1 MRCLWNISV
10 EVSSKEWDIEM
21 QNTGKM
27 SGWRLKV
34 ISVIKEKI
42 ICTRERQ
49 NKGCGYSEEE
59 GKTGGGEDE
68 KDFVLK
74 VTWKL
79 GSYLWWKERGTLN
92 TVEVRQREL
101 GCENKAGN
109 GDWSEIVESLLCQ
122 AKDVEGFSRK

>member
-1 MRCLWNISV
+1 M
-10 EVSSKEWDIEM
+10 EVSSKEWDIGM

-27 SGWRLKV
+27 SGGRLKV
-34 ISVIKEKI
+34 ISIIKEKS

-59 GKTGGGEDE
+59 GKTCGGEDE

-79 GSYLWWKERGTLN
+79 
-92 TVEVRQREL
+92 EV
-101 GCENKAGN
+101 
-109 GDWSEIVESLLCQ
+109 V
-122 AKDVEGFSRK
+122 VEGERHTKHRGGQTERAGL